1 MITYASDSNP
11 KKGVGQFMVQ
21 GLHVGQDS
29 PFPLPIL
36 PIHRETTE
44 DIAMQLDMGFEILAS
59 VRGVSVEDV
68 YKLVDAHMTDSTEH
82 NKGFS
87 KLLAE
92 MYNLETPAG
101 QIFCGTHTTLGFSSA
116 MNKVMR
122 LVEAD
127 MKMEQLLQSFMVDL
141 DVDSKN
147 ASVAGQALD
156 MCLKLVAPEYAHKP
170 WNGYREFLLFL
181 EQRQVSSVLFS
192 YKDSRFGCLS
202 RAAAV
207 LIYHFGHL
215 TEFLS
220 QNPRINNRLAC
231 LVREVMEL
239 PYLKVVLVV
248 FACLGVH
255 LVEPFYARTIEKDA
269 THTQLREFYKGLHTG
284 LGEPISDN
292 YTMFTTPEYPV
303 VSDKLFSSVK
313 KTYTEEVLNSVSDV
327 AAEHLDEVKKLT
339 DLMQPHLQT
348 VLARQRRDYGID
360 EETFP
365 MDYPVS
371 EQASNIDDTPVHN
384 IGMERQC
391 GKVDYRLKK
400 LGTLNAVSRSIILQ
414 KSQEL
419 RDGQIPS
426 FRGFKAAAQAKREVE
441 LNWSK
446 LMKAKFESGADQ
458 KQEMAQRKERKR
470 LDMLD
475 TLKSRGGPFT
485 DSGEVEK
492 FLVDESLNN
501 NAKLQRM
508 KLEVQF
514 ARESTTLLPKVDP
527 IFRIQ
532 VTLPSGKRRIKTA
545 QEFGDALMAYL
556 GKRSDRTTLEYAKFQ
571 ESLER
576 LRKI

>member
-1 MITYASDSNP
+1 
-11 KKGVGQFMVQ
+11 
-21 GLHVGQDS
+21 
-29 PFPLPIL
+29 
-36 PIHRETTE
+36 
-44 DIAMQLDMGFEILAS
+44 
-59 VRGVSVEDV
+59 
-68 YKLVDAHMTDSTEH
+68 
-82 NKGFS
+82 
-87 KLLAE
+87 
-92 MYNLETPAG
+92 
-101 QIFCGTHTTLGFSSA
+101 

-127 MKMEQLLQSFMVDL
+127 MKMEQVLQSFMVDL

-170 WNGYREFLLFL
+170 WNRYREFLLFL
-181 EQRQVSSVLFS
+181 EQRQVSSVLLS

-220 QNPRINNRLAC
+220 QNPHINNRLAC

-248 FACLGVH
+248 FACLG
-255 LVEPFYARTIEKDA
+255 
-269 THTQLREFYKGLHTG
+269 
-284 LGEPISDN
+284 
-292 YTMFTTPEYPV
+292 
-303 VSDKLFSSVK
+303 
-313 KTYTEEVLNSVSDV
+313 
-327 AAEHLDEVKKLT
+327 
-339 DLMQPHLQT
+339 PHLQT
-348 VLARQRRDYGID
+348 VLARQSRDYGID

-446 LMKAKFESGADQ
+446 FMKAKFESGADQ

-470 LDMLD
+470 LDMLE

-485 DSGEVEK
+485 DSGDVEK

-514 ARESTTLLPKVDP
+514 ARESTKLLPRVDP

-532 VTLPSGKRRIKTA
+532 VTLPSGKMRMKTA
-545 QEFGDALMAYL
+545 QEFGDALMA
-556 GKRSDRTTLEYAKFQ
+556 
-571 ESLER
+571 
-576 LRKI
+576 

>member
-1 MITYASDSNP
+1 
-11 KKGVGQFMVQ
+11 
-21 GLHVGQDS
+21 
-29 PFPLPIL
+29 
-36 PIHRETTE
+36 
-44 DIAMQLDMGFEILAS
+44 
-59 VRGVSVEDV
+59 
-68 YKLVDAHMTDSTEH
+68 MTDSTEH

-92 MYNLETPAG
+92 IYNLETPAG

-127 MKMEQLLQSFMVDL
+127 MKMEQVLQSFMVDL

-170 WNGYREFLLFL
+170 WNRYKEFLHFL
-181 EQRQVSSVLFS
+181 EQ
-192 YKDSRFGCLS
+192 K
-202 RAAAV
+202 
-207 LIYHFGHL
+207 
-215 TEFLS
+215 
-220 QNPRINNRLAC
+220 QNPHINNRLAC
-231 LVREVMEL
+231 LVKEVMEL

-248 FACLGVH
+248 FDCLGVH

-269 THTQLREFYKGLHTG
+269 THSQLREFYKGLHTG
-284 LGEPISDN
+284 LGQPISDS
-292 YTMFTTPEYPV
+292 YTAFITPEYPV
-303 VSDKLFSSVK
+303 VSEKLFSSVK
-313 KTYTEEVLNSVSDV
+313 RTYTEEVLNSVSDV
-327 AAEHLDEVKKLT
+327 AAEHLDEVKKLIA
-339 DLMQPHLQT
+339 LMQPHLKT

-371 EQASNIDDTPVHN
+371 EQAGDIDGTPVHN

-400 LGTLNAVSRSIILQ
+400 L
-414 KSQEL
+414 E
-419 RDGQIPS
+419 
-426 FRGFKAAAQAKREVE
+426 
-441 LNWSK
+441 
-446 LMKAKFESGADQ
+446 Q

-470 LDMLD
+470 LDLLD
-475 TLKSRGGPFT
+475 ILKSRGGPFT

-492 FLVDESLNN
+492 FLVDQSLNN
-501 NAKLQRM
+501 IEKLQRM

-514 ARESTTLLPKVDP
+514 ARESTTLLPKADP

-532 VTLPSGKRRIKTA
+532 VTLASGKRRMKTA

-556 GKRSDRTTLEYAKFQ
+556 GKRSDRTTLEYERFQ
-571 ESLER
+571 ESL
-576 LRKI
+576 

>member
-1 MITYASDSNP
+1 
-11 KKGVGQFMVQ
+11 
-21 GLHVGQDS
+21 
-29 PFPLPIL
+29 
-36 PIHRETTE
+36 
-44 DIAMQLDMGFEILAS
+44 
-59 VRGVSVEDV
+59 
-68 YKLVDAHMTDSTEH
+68 
-82 NKGFS
+82 
-87 KLLAE
+87 
-92 MYNLETPAG
+92 
-101 QIFCGTHTTLGFSSA
+101 

-122 LVEAD
+122 LLEAD
-127 MKMEQLLQSFMVDL
+127 MKMEQVLQSFMVDL

-170 WNGYREFLLFL
+170 WNRYREFLLFL
-181 EQRQVSSVLFS
+181 EQRQVSSVLLS

-220 QNPRINNRLAC
+220 QNPHINNRLAC

-239 PYLKVVLVV
+239 PYLKVVLMV

-255 LVEPFYARTIEKDA
+255 LVEHFYARTIEKDA

-292 YTMFTTPEYPV
+292 YTTFTTPEYPV
-303 VSDKLFSSVK
+303 VFSRVK

-371 EQASNIDDTPVHN
+371 EQANIDDTPVHN

-391 GKVDYRLKK
+391 GKVDYRLKM

-426 FRGFKAAAQAKREVE
+426 FR
-441 LNWSK
+441 
-446 LMKAKFESGADQ
+446 DQ

-475 TLKSRGGPFT
+475 TLNSRGGPFT

-514 ARESTTLLPKVDP
+514 ARGSTTLLPRVDP

-532 VTLPSGKRRIKTA
+532 VTLPSGKRRVTTA
-545 QEFGDALMAYL
+545 QEFGDALM
-556 GKRSDRTTLEYAKFQ
+556 T
-571 ESLER
+571 
-576 LRKI
+576 

>member
-1 MITYASDSNP
+1 MENDYAHFSD
-11 KKGVGQFMVQ
+11 GALGH
-21 GLHVGQDS
+21 LRD
-29 PFPLPIL
+29 IL
-36 PIHRETTE
+36 YWKL
-44 DIAMQLDMGFEILAS
+44 DIAMQVDMGFEILAS

-92 MYNLETPAG
+92 MHNLETPAG

-127 MKMEQLLQSFMVDL
+127 MKMEQVLQSFMVDL

-156 MCLKLVAPEYAHKP
+156 MCLKLVAPEYSHKP
-170 WNGYREFLLFL
+170 WNRYREFLLFL

-202 RAAAV
+202 RAATPEPSHKQPPG
-207 LIYHFGHL
+207 L
-215 TEFLS
+215 
-220 QNPRINNRLAC
+220 PRQ
-231 LVREVMEL
+231 L
-239 PYLKVVLVV
+239 PYLKVVLVA

-284 LGEPISDN
+284 LGQPISDN
-292 YTMFTTPEYPV
+292 YTTFTTPEYPV

-339 DLMQPHLQT
+339 DLMLPHLKT

-371 EQASNIDDTPVHN
+371 EQASNIDGTPVHN

-419 RDGQIPS
+419 RNGQVPS

-441 LNWSK
+441 LNWTER
-446 LMKAKFESGADQ
+446 MKEKFERGAEE

-470 LDMLD
+470 LNMLD
-475 TLKSRGGPFT
+475 TLKSFGGPFT

-501 NAKLQRM
+501 NAKQQRM
-508 KLEVQF
+508 KVEVQF

-532 VTLPSGKRRIKTA
+532 VTLPSGKRRMKTA

-556 GKRSDRTTLEYAKFQ
+556 GKRSDRTTLEYAKFKKV
-571 ESLER
+571 L
-576 LRKI
+576 KG

>member
-1 MITYASDSNP
+1 
-11 KKGVGQFMVQ
+11 
-21 GLHVGQDS
+21 
-29 PFPLPIL
+29 
-36 PIHRETTE
+36 
-44 DIAMQLDMGFEILAS
+44 MQLDMGFEILAS

-87 KLLAE
+87 KLLAQ

-181 EQRQVSSVLFS
+181 EQRQVFSVLFS

-313 KTYTEEVLNSVSDV
+313 TYTEEVLNSVSDV

-348 VLARQRRDYGID
+348 VQARQRRDYGID

-556 GKRSDRTTLEYAKFQ
+556 GKRRTEHTGICKIQ

-576 LRKI
+576 LRKMRCYLRLTSSSFSMSM

>member
-1 MITYASDSNP
+1 
-11 KKGVGQFMVQ
+11 
-21 GLHVGQDS
+21 
-29 PFPLPIL
+29 
-36 PIHRETTE
+36 
-44 DIAMQLDMGFEILAS
+44 
-59 VRGVSVEDV
+59 
-68 YKLVDAHMTDSTEH
+68 
-82 NKGFS
+82 
-87 KLLAE
+87 

-127 MKMEQLLQSFMVDL
+127 MKMEQVLQSFMVDL

-156 MCLKLVAPEYAHKP
+156 MCLKLVAPEYSHKP
-170 WNGYREFLLFL
+170 WNRYREFLLFL

-207 LIYHFGHL
+207 LIYHFNHL

-220 QNPRINNRLAC
+220 QNPHINNRLAC

-239 PYLKVVLVV
+239 PYLKVVLVA

-284 LGEPISDN
+284 LGQPISDN
-292 YTMFTTPEYPV
+292 YTTFTTPEYPV

-339 DLMQPHLQT
+339 DLMLPHLKT

-371 EQASNIDDTPVHN
+371 EQASNIDGTPVHN

-400 LGTLNAVSRSIILQ
+400 LGTLNA
-414 KSQEL
+414 
-419 RDGQIPS
+419 
-426 FRGFKAAAQAKREVE
+426 
-441 LNWSK
+441 
-446 LMKAKFESGADQ
+446 
-458 KQEMAQRKERKR
+458 
-470 LDMLD
+470 
-475 TLKSRGGPFT
+475 
-485 DSGEVEK
+485 
-492 FLVDESLNN
+492 
-501 NAKLQRM
+501 
-508 KLEVQF
+508 
-514 ARESTTLLPKVDP
+514 
-527 IFRIQ
+527 
-532 VTLPSGKRRIKTA
+532 
-545 QEFGDALMAYL
+545 
-556 GKRSDRTTLEYAKFQ
+556 
-571 ESLER
+571 
-576 LRKI
+576 

>member
-1 MITYASDSNP
+1 MA
-11 KKGVGQFMVQ
+11 
-21 GLHVGQDS
+21 
-29 PFPLPIL
+29 
-36 PIHRETTE
+36 
-44 DIAMQLDMGFEILAS
+44 AS
-59 VRGVSVEDV
+59 VRGSHD
-68 YKLVDAHMTDSTEH
+68 KSRS
-82 NKGFS
+82 N
-87 KLLAE
+87 LLAE

-127 MKMEQLLQSFMVDL
+127 MKMEQVLQSFMVDL

-170 WNGYREFLLFL
+170 WNRYREFLLFL

-220 QNPRINNRLAC
+220 QNPHINNRLAC

-292 YTMFTTPEYPV
+292 YTTFTTPEYPV

-360 EETFP
+360 EENFP

-400 LGTLNAVSRSIILQ
+400 LGTLNAVT
-414 KSQEL
+414 
-419 RDGQIPS
+419 
-426 FRGFKAAAQAKREVE
+426 AQAKREVE

-532 VTLPSGKRRIKTA
+532 VTLPSGKRRMKTA

-556 GKRSDRTTLEYAKFQ
+556 GKRSDRTTLKYAKFQ

>member
-1 MITYASDSNP
+1 
-11 KKGVGQFMVQ
+11 
-21 GLHVGQDS
+21 
-29 PFPLPIL
+29 
-36 PIHRETTE
+36 
-44 DIAMQLDMGFEILAS
+44 
-59 VRGVSVEDV
+59 
-68 YKLVDAHMTDSTEH
+68 
-82 NKGFS
+82 
-87 KLLAE
+87 

-127 MKMEQLLQSFMVDL
+127 MKMEQVLQSFMVDL

-156 MCLKLVAPEYAHKP
+156 MCLKLVAPEYSHKP
-170 WNGYREFLLFL
+170 WNRYREFLLFL

-207 LIYHFGHL
+207 LIYHFNHL

-220 QNPRINNRLAC
+220 QNPHINNRLAC

-239 PYLKVVLVV
+239 PYLKVVLVA

-284 LGEPISDN
+284 LGQPISDN
-292 YTMFTTPEYPV
+292 YTTFTTPEYPV

-339 DLMQPHLQT
+339 DLMLPHLKT

-371 EQASNIDDTPVHN
+371 EQASNIDGTPVHN
-384 IGMERQC
+384 IGMVRQC

-419 RDGQIPS
+419 RNGQVPS

-441 LNWSK
+441 LNWTER
-446 LMKAKFESGADQ
+446 MKEKFERGAEE
-458 KQEMAQRKERKR
+458 KQEMAQRKERRR
-470 LDMLD
+470 LNMLD
-475 TLKSRGGPFT
+475 TLKSFGGPFT

-501 NAKLQRM
+501 NAKQQRM
-508 KLEVQF
+508 KVEVQF

-532 VTLPSGKRRIKTA
+532 VTLPSGKRRMKTA
-545 QEFGDALMAYL
+545 QEFGDALMACL
-556 GKRSDRTTLEYAKFQ
+556 GKKSDRTTLEYAKFQ

-576 LRKI
+576 LREI

>member
-1 MITYASDSNP
+1 
-11 KKGVGQFMVQ
+11 
-21 GLHVGQDS
+21 
-29 PFPLPIL
+29 
-36 PIHRETTE
+36 
-44 DIAMQLDMGFEILAS
+44 
-59 VRGVSVEDV
+59 
-68 YKLVDAHMTDSTEH
+68 
-82 NKGFS
+82 
-87 KLLAE
+87 

-127 MKMEQLLQSFMVDL
+127 MKMEQVLQSFMVDL

-156 MCLKLVAPEYAHKP
+156 MCLKL
-170 WNGYREFLLFL
+170 
-181 EQRQVSSVLFS
+181 
-192 YKDSRFGCLS
+192 
-202 RAAAV
+202 AAAV
-207 LIYHFGHL
+207 LIYHFNHL

-220 QNPRINNRLAC
+220 QNPHINNRLAC

-239 PYLKVVLVV
+239 PYLKVVLVA

-284 LGEPISDN
+284 LGQPISDN
-292 YTMFTTPEYPV
+292 YTTFTTPEYPV

-339 DLMQPHLQT
+339 DLMLPHLKT

-371 EQASNIDDTPVHN
+371 EQASNIDGTPVHN

-400 LGTLNAVSRSIILQ
+400 LGTLNA
-414 KSQEL
+414 
-419 RDGQIPS
+419 
-426 FRGFKAAAQAKREVE
+426 
-441 LNWSK
+441 
-446 LMKAKFESGADQ
+446 
-458 KQEMAQRKERKR
+458 
-470 LDMLD
+470 
-475 TLKSRGGPFT
+475 
-485 DSGEVEK
+485 
-492 FLVDESLNN
+492 
-501 NAKLQRM
+501 
-508 KLEVQF
+508 
-514 ARESTTLLPKVDP
+514 
-527 IFRIQ
+527 
-532 VTLPSGKRRIKTA
+532 
-545 QEFGDALMAYL
+545 
-556 GKRSDRTTLEYAKFQ
+556 
-571 ESLER
+571 
-576 LRKI
+576 

>member
-1 MITYASDSNP
+1 MENDYAHFSD
-11 KKGVGQFMVQ
+11 GAL

-36 PIHRETTE
+36 SIHRETTE
-44 DIAMQLDMGFEILAS
+44 DIAMQVDMGFEILAS

-127 MKMEQLLQSFMVDL
+127 MKMEQVLQSFMVDL

-156 MCLKLVAPEYAHKP
+156 MCLKLVAPEYSHKP
-170 WNGYREFLLFL
+170 WNRYREFLLFL

-207 LIYHFGHL
+207 LIYHFNHL

-220 QNPRINNRLAC
+220 QNPHINNRLAC

-239 PYLKVVLVV
+239 PYLKVVLVA

-284 LGEPISDN
+284 LGQPISDN
-292 YTMFTTPEYPV
+292 YTTFTTPEYPV

-339 DLMQPHLQT
+339 DLMLPHLKT

-371 EQASNIDDTPVHN
+371 EQASNIDGTPVHN

-419 RDGQIPS
+419 RNGQVPS

-441 LNWSK
+441 LNWTER
-446 LMKAKFESGADQ
+446 MKEKFERGAEE
-458 KQEMAQRKERKR
+458 KQEMAQRKERRR
-470 LDMLD
+470 LNMLD
-475 TLKSRGGPFT
+475 TLKSFGGPFT

-501 NAKLQRM
+501 NAKQQRM
-508 KLEVQF
+508 KVEVQF

-532 VTLPSGKRRIKTA
+532 VTLPSGKRRMKTA

-576 LRKI
+576 LREI

>member
-1 MITYASDSNP
+1 QCWD
-11 KKGVGQFMVQ
+11 
-21 GLHVGQDS
+21 
-29 PFPLPIL
+29 
-36 PIHRETTE
+36 
-44 DIAMQLDMGFEILAS
+44 
-59 VRGVSVEDV
+59 
-68 YKLVDAHMTDSTEH
+68 
-82 NKGFS
+82 
-87 KLLAE
+87 
-92 MYNLETPAG
+92 
-101 QIFCGTHTTLGFSSA
+101 TTLGFSSA

-127 MKMEQLLQSFMVDL
+127 MKMEQVLQSFMVDL

-156 MCLKLVAPEYAHKP
+156 MCLKLVAPEYSHKP
-170 WNGYREFLLFL
+170 WNRYREFLLFL
-181 EQRQVSSVLFS
+181 EQRQVSSVL
-192 YKDSRFGCLS
+192 
-202 RAAAV
+202 AAAV
-207 LIYHFGHL
+207 LIYHFNHL

-220 QNPRINNRLAC
+220 QNPHINNRLAC

-239 PYLKVVLVV
+239 PYLKVVLVA

-284 LGEPISDN
+284 LGQPISDN
-292 YTMFTTPEYPV
+292 YTTFTTPEYPV

-339 DLMQPHLQT
+339 DLMLPHLKT

-371 EQASNIDDTPVHN
+371 EQASNIDGTPVHN

-419 RDGQIPS
+419 RNGQVPS

-441 LNWSK
+441 LNWTER
-446 LMKAKFESGADQ
+446 MKEKFERGAEE
-458 KQEMAQRKERKR
+458 KQEMAQRKERRR
-470 LDMLD
+470 LNMLD
-475 TLKSRGGPFT
+475 TLKSF
-485 DSGEVEK
+485 EVEK

-501 NAKLQRM
+501 NAKQQRM
-508 KLEVQF
+508 KVEVQF

-532 VTLPSGKRRIKTA
+532 VTLPSGKRRMKTA

-571 ESLER
+571 
-576 LRKI
+576 